1 MIIEQQNSTAIIT
14 QDKTSLS
21 EFTKKFSVLHERF
34 KENNVILQLKDSAMS
49 SIDALVSISKIH
61 RQLNQSFAVVS
72 PQLNQDDFEDDFIVV
87 PTLQEAHDYIEME
100 LIAPTYTPNG
110 SHVVELV
117 RRRAVRQCLN
127 LQEPKGPTSCEHL
140 GV

>member
-14 QDKTSLS
+14 QDKTSFS

-61 RQLNQSFAVVS
+61 RQLNQSFVVVS

-100 LIAPTYTPNG
+100 LI
-110 SHVVELV
+110 
-117 RRRAVRQCLN
+117 QCD
-127 LQEPKGPTSCEHL
+127 L
-140 GV
+140 GF

>member
-49 SIDALVSISKIH
+49 SIDSLVSISKIH
-61 RQLNQSFAVVS
+61 RQLNQSFVVVS

-100 LIAPTYTPNG
+100 LIQ
-110 SHVVELV
+110 
-117 RRRAVRQCLN
+117 RD
-127 LQEPKGPTSCEHL
+127 L
-140 GV
+140 GF

>member
-21 EFTKKFSVLHERF
+21 EFIKKFSVLHERF
-34 KENNVILQLKDSAMS
+34 KENNVILQLKDNATS
-49 SIDALVSISKIH
+49 SIDILVSISKIH
-61 RQLNQSFAVVS
+61 RQLNQSFVVVS

-100 LIAPTYTPNG
+100 LIQ
-110 SHVVELV
+110 
-117 RRRAVRQCLN
+117 RD
-127 LQEPKGPTSCEHL
+127 L
-140 GV
+140 GF